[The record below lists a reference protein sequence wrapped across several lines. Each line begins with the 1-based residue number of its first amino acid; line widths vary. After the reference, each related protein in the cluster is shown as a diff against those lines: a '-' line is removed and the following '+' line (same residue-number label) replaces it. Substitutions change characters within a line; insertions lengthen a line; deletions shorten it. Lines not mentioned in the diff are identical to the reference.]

1 MRYRIKPITTEF
13 VRCVK
18 FPSNRFNSLC
28 SIKVVM
34 QPLGEFDPSVLFDRM
49 TETLLDAASYE
60 KKARA
65 KELEAQT
72 IQERMKRILRSL
84 DELGERIA
92 SLGGPPEENP
102 ALKDAH
108 SKIVRFATSVIE
120 QAKEEVSQAKEKEK
134 QSLLEE
140 SASLRTRA
148 LKGLEA
154 FLATDPLPVISR
166 VIKLKLREG
175 SYEATG
181 EYLCVEK
188 LEYEFQFDTSK
199 NEFLS
204 GELAVSRLVRDIRL
218 PIRVGRSWIKR
229 EPVLLYEKL
238 GDYILE
244 SLELTDTNTM
254 ATFTRSEKNS
264 QVAVVHTFTEGH
276 VSVDVRFSDSS
287 GTTDLMTNPVI
298 AKSID
303 KDALRT
309 ILERLREVCL
319 DIDKQKTR
327 LLSLRVAGEDLLTE
341 LKVFD
346 FLLLVC
352 RIISKNMGSASVDQA
367 HLQLFREKLAAL
379 EDQSATVLSALG
391 IAQTQV

>member
-1 MRYRIKPITTEF
+1 
-13 VRCVK
+13 
-18 FPSNRFNSLC
+18 
-28 SIKVVM
+28 M
-34 QPLGEFDPSVLFDRM
+34 QSLGEFDPSILFDRM
-49 TETLLDAASYE
+49 VETLLDAVGYE
-60 KKARA
+60 RKAKA

-72 IQERMKRILRSL
+72 VEERTRRIIKSL
-84 DELGERIA
+84 DELGEKIS
-92 SLGGPPEENP
+92 SLGTLTEENP

-108 SKIVRFATSVIE
+108 SKIVKFAASVIE
-120 QAKEEVSQAKEKEK
+120 QSKEEVSEAKEKER

-154 FLATDPLPVISR
+154 FLATDPIPVISR
-166 VIKLKLREG
+166 VVKLKLREG

-181 EYLCVEK
+181 EYSCIEK

-199 NEFLS
+199 NELFS
-204 GELAVSRLVRDIRL
+204 SELALSRVAKDLRL

-238 GDYILE
+238 GDYVLG
-244 SLELTDTNTM
+244 SLEVTGTNTM
-254 ATFTRSEKNS
+254 ATFTHPEKNS
-264 QVAVVHTFTEGH
+264 EVAVVHTFTEGH
-276 VSVDVRFSDSS
+276 VSVDVRFSDDS
-287 GTTDLMTNPVI
+287 GVTDLMANPVI
-298 AKSID
+298 SKNID

-309 ILERLREVCL
+309 VLEGLRDACF
-319 DIDKQKTR
+319 DIDRQKTR
-327 LLSLRVAGEDLLTE
+327 LLGLRVAGVDLLTE
-341 LKVFD
+341 LRVFD

-379 EDQSATVLSALG
+379 EDQSEAVLSALG
-391 IAQTQV
+391 IAQPQTDQR